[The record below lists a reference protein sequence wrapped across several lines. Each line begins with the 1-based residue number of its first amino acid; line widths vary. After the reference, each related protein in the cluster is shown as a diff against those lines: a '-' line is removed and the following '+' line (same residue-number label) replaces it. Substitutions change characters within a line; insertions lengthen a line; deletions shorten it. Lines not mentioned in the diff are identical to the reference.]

1 MSFRLAAIA
10 SAQPPQDATVATGET
25 LTEIWIRAAR
35 YGDLETVE
43 ALIKDD
49 ALDLDASYSSD
60 SGEPALV
67 VASAAGHTSIVR
79 ALIEAGVDSD
89 HRSDSKKST
98 ALMRAARQGHADV
111 VGVLLE
117 DGGADVLLTNRV
129 GVTALHLV
137 AMRTHLA
144 DRGILELIVEHGP
157 EACMAKDLK
166 QRTPLELAVEKEN
179 DRAAEILRKLC

>member
-1 MSFRLAAIA
+1 MGPVRGRTGKVAWLLRVFLFLSIALGFRLAAIA

-98 ALMRAARQGHADV
+98 ALMIAAYARRCSV
-111 VGVLLE
+111 
-117 DGGADVLLTNRV
+117 R
-129 GVTALHLV
+129 
-137 AMRTHLA
+137 RT
-144 DRGILELIVEHGP
+144 RW
-157 EACMAKDLK
+157 
-166 QRTPLELAVEKEN
+166 
-179 DRAAEILRKLC
+179 